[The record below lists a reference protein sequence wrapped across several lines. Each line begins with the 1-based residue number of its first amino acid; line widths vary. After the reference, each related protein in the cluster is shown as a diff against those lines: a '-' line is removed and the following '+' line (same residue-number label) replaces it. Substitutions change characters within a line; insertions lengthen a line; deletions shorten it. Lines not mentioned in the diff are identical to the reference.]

1 MRDGP
6 LRQAAALR
14 GGLSVSGRVGARGF
28 TLVEL
33 VLVLIVVGA
42 LGAVAMPRM
51 MDLTAWRL
59 RAYSDELQAHT
70 QAMQR
75 LALVQRRPVVATF
88 DLTGASFAYVSGG
101 TLLSLP
107 CPAASSPCI
116 AEAGPRSITFN
127 SGNSGRAISST
138 GAALPLTVS
147 YGSTTLARR
156 IEAETGLIRPIP

>member
-1 MRDGP
+1 MGRP
-6 LRQAAALR
+6 PPRQAAATR
-14 GGLSVSGRVGARGF
+14 GGLAVRARGF

-59 RAYSDELQAHT
+59 RAYSDELQAQT

-75 LALVQRRPVVATF
+75 LALVQRRPVVASF
-88 DLTGASFAYVSGG
+88 DTTGASFAYASGG
-101 TLLSLP
+101 TLLNLP
-107 CPAASSPCI
+107 CPAGSTPCI

-127 SGNSGRAISST
+127 SGNSGRAVSST

-147 YGSTTLARR
+147 HGSTTLALR
-156 IEAETGLIRPIP
+156 IETETGLIRPSP